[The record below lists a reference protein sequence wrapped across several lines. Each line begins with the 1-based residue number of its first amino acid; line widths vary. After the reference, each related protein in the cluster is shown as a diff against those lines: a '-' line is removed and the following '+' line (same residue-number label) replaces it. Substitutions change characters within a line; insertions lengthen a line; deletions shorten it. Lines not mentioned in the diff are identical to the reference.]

1 MDRIQEAHLLLQNE
15 FFQTVFKELEDLQYQ
30 KFANSNEHDV
40 KERELAYVKLTA
52 LKDIKAHVESIAASS
67 EIRDKRWKI
76 W

>member
-1 MDRIQEAHLLLQNE
+1 MDRIHEAHLLLENE
-15 FFQTVFKELEDLQYQ
+15 FFKTVLKELEDLQYQ

-40 KERELAYVKLTA
+40 KERELAYVKLSA
-52 LKDIKAHVESIAASS
+52 LKDIKSHIESIAASS

>member
-1 MDRIQEAHLLLQNE
+1 MDRIQEAHLLLENE

-40 KERELAYVKLTA
+40 QERELAYVKLAA
-52 LKDIKAHVESIAASS
+52 LKDIKAHIESIAASS
-67 EIRDKRWKI
+67 EIREKRWKI